1 MSEMDR
7 KQPDIVPRIT
17 EDGLLIIPYGG
28 SEERFDTVYGGYY
41 ISCRFSALIRD
52 GETWYAAG
60 NDGAEIPHLFSSE
73 SGSVWTERNIEASFG
88 TLRAKDYGT
97 ILAIY
102 PGALQDELL
111 LIGSGGI
118 AVSVPDCPHC
128 VEAVRFSDEPV
139 PEVRREG
146 DRIRWRTSGG
156 EEKCAALQD
165 LIRHRVSW
173 EWVVKHQ
180 AAVLCLYPADTDPP
194 RIPRAVSVPEDTFE
208 RFARALPRQAWIAV
222 MHADP
227 GKADSAAA
235 QARKAGLPNCRSMG
249 GIREA
254 LLTETTEA

>member
-1 MSEMDR
+1 MNR

-17 EDGLLIIPYGG
+17 EDGLLIIPYGE
-28 SEERFDTVYGGYY
+28 SEERFDRVYEGYY
-41 ISCRFSALIRD
+41 PSCRFSALAGI
-52 GETWYAAG
+52 GGTWYAAG
-60 NDGAEIPHLFSSE
+60 NDGAGLPRLFSSE
-73 SGSVWTERNIEASFG
+73 RGSVWTERNIEASFG
-88 TLRAKDYGT
+88 RIHARDYGT
-97 ILAIY
+97 ILAIC
-102 PGALQDELL
+102 PGILPDELL
-111 LIGSGGI
+111 LIGSSGI

-128 VEAVRFSDEPV
+128 VEAVRFSEEPV
-139 PEVRREG
+139 SDIRREG
-146 DRIRWRTSGG
+146 DRILWRIPGG
-156 EEKCAALQD
+156 EEQSAALPE

-173 EWVVKHQ
+173 EWVGKHQ

-208 RFARALPRQAWIAV
+208 RLIRGFPREAWLAV

-235 QARKAGLPNCRSMG
+235 QARKAGLANCRSMG